1 MVGGTGN
8 GSGAVIRSL
17 AGQRAMA
24 IAIGMWESEQWDG
37 AKWKHG
43 TAASLAVAK
52 VADSDLARCG
62 TILAHSRDYAREVFG
77 GASSPGRRCPTLGVR
92 RPGPWAPLPVKV
104 YSSSS
109 LSAWRG
115 LCGAPCNSHNIWASP
130 TGKWQPGKWH

>member
-1 MVGGTGN
+1 MRREN
-8 GSGAVIRSL
+8 NDSGSVIRSL

-24 IAIGMWESEQWDG
+24 IAIGMWESGQWDG

-77 GASSPGRRCPTLGVR
+77 GASSPGRRSQPWGCADRDCGLT
-92 RPGPWAPLPVKV
+92 PGKGS
-104 YSSSS
+104 YSSGSS

-115 LCGAPCNSHNIWASP
+115 LCGASCSSHNICSEP
-130 TGKWQPGKWH
+130 TAI